1 MNGKII
7 DFHTHPFGRSI
18 TNICSHK
25 DIITMNTETTVDVF
39 RRLGIGKICGS
50 VIGHFDA
57 ENKWAKARTN
67 KDEALA
73 LWEELGDFYVPGFH
87 VHPEHVEE
95 SIEEIHRMAAKG
107 VRLIGELVPYFDDWK
122 MTYAAP
128 EFWEIIQEA
137 AKFDMVVSIHSQ
149 DEDAMDELVKNNKN
163 VKIVAAHPGE
173 YEELVRH
180 LERAKLSDNYF
191 VDLSGY
197 GIFRYGA
204 LRHLVDV
211 FGEDRVIFGSDYPT
225 CNPCMYLGG
234 VVDDELLTDREKE
247 KILYLNAKRILNL

>member
-1 MNGKII
+1 
-7 DFHTHPFGRSI
+7 
-18 TNICSHK
+18 
-25 DIITMNTETTVDVF
+25 
-39 RRLGIGKICGS
+39 
-50 VIGHFDA
+50 
-57 ENKWAKARTN
+57 
-67 KDEALA
+67 
-73 LWEELGDFYVPGFH
+73 
-87 VHPEHVEE
+87 
-95 SIEEIHRMAAKG
+95 
-107 VRLIGELVPYFDDWK
+107 
-122 MTYAAP
+122 
-128 EFWEIIQEA
+128 
-137 AKFDMVVSIHSQ
+137 MVVSIHSQ

-234 VVDDELLTDREKE
+234 VADDELLTDREKE